1 MTEEII
7 RHFKLSTGDELIAKV
22 IDENEYV
29 IFLSEPLMIE
39 EYFSDDGKGRVILVP
54 YVPYGDQ
61 EYFEFLK
68 SHIITSSNVMDEI
81 KRYYLYSIQMTIQS
95 KQQMLY
101 EIKLSNDKLE
111 SSILRIQDELLEEL
125 YQIPKSSNTI
135 H

>member
-39 EYFSDDGKGRVILVP
+39 EYFSDDGKGRVTLVP

-68 SHIITSSNVMDEI
+68 SHIITSSNVMNEI
-81 KRYYLYSIQMTIQS
+81 KRYYQYSIQMTIQS

>member
-1 MTEEII
+1 
-7 RHFKLSTGDELIAKV
+7 
-22 IDENEYV
+22 
-29 IFLSEPLMIE
+29 MIE
-39 EYFSDDGKGRVILVP
+39 EYFSDDGKGRVTLVP

-68 SHIITSSNVMDEI
+68 SHIITSSNVMNEI
-81 KRYYLYSIQMTIQS
+81 KRYYQYSIQMTIQS

-111 SSILRIQDELLEEL
+111 SSLLRIQDELLEEL